1 LIECKVTITV
11 TSKKT
16 RMNKRTFCLWLTV
29 GCASLGCAWKPIYA
43 ADDPNAAARA
53 TLERIQALRK
63 ERPNDGVLVYYEA
76 AFQSQVG
83 QNKLALELL
92 RSLKGRKLGLIPTRD
107 LGFDAVWD
115 DKEFQIIRKELAD
128 EDAKTPDA
136 PVAFRLKD
144 PKLIP
149 EGIAYDP
156 TSKRFF
162 LGSIAQHKII
172 VTDAKGEAH
181 DFSAP
186 GDKLD
191 AVLGLA
197 VDAARGHLYAVST
210 NAFEDSGKTERRNA
224 VVLYNLKDG
233 RLIDRFTV
241 PEAMQ
246 LNDVAIAPDGTIY
259 ATDSASGTVFRKK
272 PDERTLTRLG
282 ETGGVR
288 GANGIAFSSDGILY
302 VTLSTGIARVDTAT
316 GAATRLP
323 QPDTVVTGGIDGLYW
338 HDGDLFG
345 IQNSTNPGRVV
356 RIALADK
363 GSRVAGLTV
372 LQSYHHPDFDEPTT
386 GAIANGA
393 LNVIGNSYVGHY
405 QPDGSIKDA
414 VELKGTAIVAVP
426 LGVPSAH

>member
-1 LIECKVTITV
+1 
-11 TSKKT
+11 
-16 RMNKRTFCLWLTV
+16 MNKRTFCLWLTV

-83 QNKLALELL
+83 QSKLALELL
-92 RSLKGRKLGLIPTRD
+92 RSLKGRKLGLIPARD

-162 LGSIAQHKII
+162 VGSVAQHKII
-172 VTDAKGEAH
+172 VTDAKGEAR

-210 NAFEDSGKTERRNA
+210 NALKTAGKPSVAMRH
-224 VVLYNLKDG
+224 VL
-233 RLIDRFTV
+233 
-241 PEAMQ
+241 
-246 LNDVAIAPDGTIY
+246 
-259 ATDSASGTVFRKK
+259 
-272 PDERTLTRLG
+272 
-282 ETGGVR
+282 
-288 GANGIAFSSDGILY
+288 
-302 VTLSTGIARVDTAT
+302 
-316 GAATRLP
+316 
-323 QPDTVVTGGIDGLYW
+323 
-338 HDGDLFG
+338 
-345 IQNSTNPGRVV
+345 
-356 RIALADK
+356 
-363 GSRVAGLTV
+363 
-372 LQSYHHPDFDEPTT
+372 
-386 GAIANGA
+386 
-393 LNVIGNSYVGHY
+393 
-405 QPDGSIKDA
+405 
-414 VELKGTAIVAVP
+414 
-426 LGVPSAH
+426 